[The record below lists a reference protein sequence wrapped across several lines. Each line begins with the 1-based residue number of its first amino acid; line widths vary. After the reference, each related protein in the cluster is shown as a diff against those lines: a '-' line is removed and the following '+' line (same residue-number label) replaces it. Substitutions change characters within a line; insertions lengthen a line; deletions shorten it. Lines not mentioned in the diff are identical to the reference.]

1 MSRQKLTEAVNA
13 VSTGLT
19 TVFLSEPL
27 RMANYERFAWLEYK
41 SEEMATDAIP
51 NLETLVIT
59 APKNFKYAE
68 FRLSPI
74 KNN

>member
-1 MSRQKLTEAVNA
+1 
-13 VSTGLT
+13 
-19 TVFLSEPL
+19 
-27 RMANYERFAWLEYK
+27 MANYERFAWLEYK